1 MRLTF
6 SDDGW
11 LVEDDK
17 QIFYNVYTI
26 PCCQSFFHTPSSNGR
41 EKPTRSDDWAI
52 LNHPLHPLHT
62 SPTNGVRGEE
72 CNAIALMNDCVGGNP
87 SSYPL
92 EISHENCDSGTMRLL
107 PVLNVLFE
115 VIIVKEPMGGTKRF
129 SIIVNRE
136 YDFHTEEDNF
146 DDDNFGDYDVSDV
159 DDDDE
164 YVKFDG
170 QDDEGRIIHSRIDH
184 EEFSDPQRRIRIRPR
199 TYNRVRRVV
208 RKPLTLRRL
217 RGRAQ
222 SGRRGRK
229 GR

>member
-1 MRLTF
+1 MKTLPLLA
-6 SDDGW
+6 
-11 LVEDDK
+11 LVGFMLATGLSVPFEENEREEQSNTELKGIEDYPVSRK
-17 QIFYNVYTI
+17 
-26 PCCQSFFHTPSSNGR
+26 
-41 EKPTRSDDWAI
+41 EK
-52 LNHPLHPLHT
+52 
-62 SPTNGVRGEE
+62 G
-72 CNAIALMNDCVGGNP
+72 
-87 SSYPL
+87 
-92 EISHENCDSGTMRLL
+92 
-107 PVLNVLFE
+107 
-115 VIIVKEPMGGTKRF
+115 
-129 SIIVNRE
+129 E

-164 YVKFDG
+164 YVKFNG